1 MQRQIVYI
9 GQIPQD
15 TDILLTNRNAMISDG
30 WVAQGVLGTGTLFSG
45 LACTPTGPA
54 GMTVNVA
61 PGCVFSQQNIDNSA
75 YGSLTSDT
83 TEQIIK
89 IGISLDTINFSC
101 PAPATTGQSVV
112 YLIEAAFVEEDSGA
126 AVLPYYNAANPATP
140 WSGPNNLGTSQNT
153 VRQNICSVQ
162 VKVGV
167 PATTG
172 SQTTPAPDTGYTGL
186 WTVTVANGQTT
197 ITSGSISQVGG
208 APFISETLTQK
219 ISQATADTRYAQI
232 TSVQNFSYSF
242 ANDTSGSANTVT
254 ATLSPVPAG
263 YSKGMAILLN
273 IANNNTGSTNIN
285 LNGLGNKAVT
295 INGNALVGGEL
306 KAGHN
311 YWFSYNGTNFDLNS
325 VTGAANTVIFTGGT
339 STGSAN
345 TQAVATTSGNFAN
358 ALGNVVTWKAGF
370 TNTGATTLT
379 VDSAS
384 ALTIKK
390 PGSSGLVDL
399 AAGDI
404 ESGEEYMGV
413 CQGTYLQLVSPANPS
428 AFLVAANE
436 FSEIATLGTTAQTN
450 AVSNLG
456 IAQPEGGITHG
467 RNVAWASNTTISV
480 AASSVVMKNAT
491 GQTVKVSNP
500 SGTLNSATL
509 GAGGIDV
516 GTVAANQLYYIY
528 NIYKASTSTWEP
540 IMSLSATAPSF
551 ANASGYAYSSMMS
564 VAYTDGSGN
573 FIGFTH
579 LGTNWQYK
587 VGSNLTG
594 LPSIVS
600 GTQGSTSTPTFVSAS
615 MSAVVPPNAASVL
628 YVAQC
633 RGNLILAPNNNYGP
647 VGSTTNSAPVST
659 VNVGG
664 QSESLTVE
672 MVPESSNVY
681 YASDGGASGSSGV
694 FVLGFTLNI

>member
-1 MQRQIVYI
+1 MNRQIVYI
-9 GQIPQD
+9 GAIPQD
-15 TDILLTNRNAMISDG
+15 TDILNTNRNAMIGDG
-30 WVAQGVLGTGTLFSG
+30 WVAQGILGTSTLFSG
-45 LACTPTGPA
+45 LACTPTSPP

-61 PGCVFSQQNIDNSA
+61 PGSVFSQQNIDNSA
-75 YGSLTSDT
+75 YGSLSSDT
-83 TEQIIK
+83 TEQIVK
-89 IGISLDTINFSC
+89 IGISLDTVNLPC

-162 VKVGV
+162 VKAGV

-172 SQTTPAPDTGYTGL
+172 SQATPAPDTGYTGL

-197 ITSGSISQVGG
+197 ITSGNISQVGG

-219 ISQATADTRYAQI
+219 ISQATGDARYAQI
-232 TSVQNFSYSF
+232 TGVQNFSYSF
-242 ANDTSGSANTVT
+242 ANDTSGSASQIT
-254 ATLSPVPAG
+254 ATLNPVPG
-263 YSKGMAILLN
+263 SYSKGMAVLIN
-273 IANNNTGSTNIN
+273 VANNNTGATNIN

-325 VTGAANTVIFTGGT
+325 ITASVNTVIFTGGT

-345 TQAVATTSGNFAN
+345 TQAVATTSGNFSN
-358 ALGNVVTWKAGF
+358 SVGNVVTWKAGY

-384 ALTIKK
+384 ALTLKK
-390 PGSSGLVDL
+390 PGSSGLVDV

-404 ESGEEYMGV
+404 EAGEEYVGV

-436 FSEIATLGTTAQTN
+436 LSEIATLGTSAQTT
-450 AVSNLG
+450 AVSNLA

-467 RNVAWASNTTISV
+467 RSIAWASNTTISV
-480 AASSVVMKNAT
+480 AANSIILKNAA
-491 GQTVKVSNP
+491 GQTVKVLAP

-528 NIYKASTSTWEP
+528 GIYDGTTSTWEP
-540 IMSLSATAPSF
+540 IMSLSASAPSF
-551 ANASGYAYSSMMS
+551 ANAAGYTYSALLSI
-564 VAYTDGSGN
+564 VYTDSGAN
-573 FIGFTH
+573 FEGFTH
-579 LGTNWQYK
+579 KGIFWEPL
-587 VGSNLTG
+587 VGSNCAN
-594 LPSIVS
+594 LPIVWNGAV
-600 GTQGSTSTPTFVSAS
+600 GTYGSAYAAVSVASLIPSALGATIRIGTSATNAGTNTC
-615 MSAVVPPNAASVL
+615 AV
-628 YVAQC
+628 
-633 RGNLILAPNNNYGP
+633 APNNNYGNA
-647 VGSTTNSAPVST
+647 GSASNPPPIQYFGANTESVM
-659 VNVGG
+659 GG
-664 QSESLTVE
+664 EFLLQSSNIYVQSETYSL
-672 MVPESSNVY
+672 
-681 YASDGGASGSSGV
+681 G
-694 FVLGFTLNI
+694 FLIGFTLNI